1 MRVDLVRKC
10 DGAPLTAITTHL
22 SSGTKDK
29 DRAARINECSAP
41 SVDANGALTG
51 PSLREWISSQTTPTL
66 LCVDTNEP
74 PLPKIT
80 DSGGDSQGDNTV
92 WSILRNGDDVRSV
105 CVWDDYFH
113 PDGSPKNP
121 RSNVRLRTSGLK
133 WKKTGATKP
142 TQGRELS
149 KSSLAEALKS
159 KTEFSQEEWRAFG
172 LGDDL
177 RPDDYIKTDDV
188 YFRPIVRKFNDVRSV
203 WDDYFNPDG
212 SHKIRGRG
220 HTLVTTNKMRGPLSD
235 QPDKIGEHAF
245 AAIDHIFYGDG
256 SQTGALDAWRLSLLG
271 HTWQPLEYPS
281 RDAALRHI
289 LPSLEVPSDHAPVIV
304 DMLLVRAR
312 ELPHALQETRNAS
325 DERGALALR
334 AERLVVLHVDD
345 SAVRSGHGSGEAG
358 RAMLNCGTITAV
370 DQAGIFHFKVDNG
383 PALRMPGLEVTCY
396 TCGSVCHKAGT
407 KLLVHADDGGIVD
420 ATVVSPPTYEKEVL
434 SNQHKLVIAG
444 KDSEDA
450 GTERAFDLN
459 EFNHCCSPE
468 LSAKE
473 FDELRQSFCKHV
485 VSRDQ
490 MVQDAITGNQQHIE
504 HQVLE
509 LAIVEEKALKDYT
522 LPDVW
527 KAVKRI
533 SDFERILLS
542 SHGKGRTSGAG
553 QAHHV
558 LLRAGAGTG
567 KTWSALQLN
576 FLLAKSLANEHKTK
590 VVVPLLIRV
599 QRLVRIL
606 RTARKSGAL
615 DLITLYIDEEYKDK
629 DPKWH
634 LMLSQALQ
642 MRALVLIFDGIDEA
656 SGRREIIEDYI
667 MTLVPLALSVVATS
681 RPEGVRIDKYRHG
694 WVVMDLER
702 LSEKQMKAMVSN
714 QLEGSHFFQKAM
726 DFVKIRKEHDAV
738 YVKAFTSQQRQ
749 QLENLSAPNL
759 LKKEDK
765 DNPEIRQMALVH
777 HNSSS
782 STRDSK
788 FLLRHDGAPESSILK
803 VTDAALRAR
812 PGGIFAKLDS
822 ILDASHG
829 KVEEQLKELVA
840 TTWLPAMAPPTVMAA
855 TVTERL
861 CLLLLHGRK
870 KQAGTG
876 KNETAEGLWQEI
888 IARTD
893 ELYVAAEA
901 MQDRF
906 KEAIESLA
914 PASKVL
920 PSNAKDASAM
930 AEVLIAPFKD
940 PVRIFEKAGS
950 DYGDRFKDEVLPE
963 ANILDVLRS
972 SIICT
977 SAEELIAVLEKL
989 KKGFTLK
996 APDGDAPEFK
1006 VSLARM
1012 KNKANPKEIDP
1023 THFRNVLC
1031 NLKLECGGLVH
1042 YGELQVHHRQ
1052 IRQYNEES
1060 HAHDV
1065 YEYFRT
1071 ELGGSYGPVLNKT
1084 LERTILF
1091 LEEASGVPVLLS
1103 MLVLVFEMRG
1113 QKADAARREGQE
1125 VKANLP
1131 KTRMELYQMAIRGAI
1146 AKTLNKNQKEADI
1159 ELADQMLSRVAV
1171 ANMEA
1176 KQRREFNDSHVREV
1190 LEEQFPD
1197 EWQLWVRL
1205 QQDGELPLIKVLT
1218 EGDAYE
1224 KAEFQFAHL
1233 SFQEAFF
1240 ALHLKATAASWPEW
1254 DTDADA
1260 DHFMSNPSHDNTCRI
1275 GGDELGSALACR
1287 RPSWDLSSASDT
1299 SNRIY
1304 SHVLNGASQHLQCL
1318 RGIAPALVTT
1328 VISFLASS
1336 PTLDE
1341 LGFRGLKKADL
1352 HQVELGLMAGLEA
1365 NCRLQRLDVGENEA
1379 DTNGLLMA
1387 CKAGNLKL
1395 CESLLQ
1401 AKADVSARDKI
1412 NTSPLV
1418 AASGAGVQRFKIR
1431 EALIKAGADSRATRY
1446 DGASNLSL
1454 AIMSREKRD
1463 IAVAIEALEL
1473 ESEHWHGSRLCNGWR
1488 DSSAGGCAT
1497 DDTMSAADVQQLAS
1511 PYLQTSALSE
1521 RLLHGASPLAIK
1533 GEIGALLAALEAICQ
1548 DMATGQ
1554 NLDALSRRL
1563 DRARSFLDH
1572 HSALLQEPPVPIEQ
1586 AVAQLFAQEPAGVF
1600 ERSDEG
1606 RPAEQGAANTRVIG
1620 WVNQP
1625 SVTRPCRWTLEGRE
1639 QIRSVAYSSDGRR
1652 LARAEGNDVVICCA
1666 VSGIEL
1672 SRLLGHRLTCMCCAL
1687 YFV

>member
-105 CVWDDYFH
+105 
-113 PDGSPKNP
+113 
-121 RSNVRLRTSGLK
+121 
-133 WKKTGATKP
+133 
-142 TQGRELS
+142 
-149 KSSLAEALKS
+149 
-159 KTEFSQEEWRAFG
+159 
-172 LGDDL
+172 
-177 RPDDYIKTDDV
+177 
-188 YFRPIVRKFNDVRSV
+188 

-235 QPDKIGEHAF
+235 QPDKIGEHVF

-358 RAMLNCGTITAV
+358 RAMLKCGTITAV

-558 LLRAGAGTG
+558 LLRAGPGTG

-714 QLEGSHFFQKAM
+714 QLEGSQFFQKAM
-726 DFVKIRKEHDAV
+726 DFVKIRKKHDAV
-738 YVKAFTSQQRQ
+738 YVQAFTSQQRQ

-803 VTDAALRAR
+803 VTDAALRAS

-940 PVRIFEKAGS
+940 PVRIFEKAGT

-1240 ALHLKATAASWPEW
+1240 ALHLKATAASWPGW
-1254 DTDADA
+1254 DTDA

-1352 HQVELGLMAGLEA
+1352 HQVELGLMAGLEV
-1365 NCRLQRLDVGENEA
+1365 NCRLQRLDVGENET

-1606 RPAEQGAANTRVIG
+1606 RPAEQGAANMRVIG

-1639 QIRSVAYSSDGRR
+1639 EIRSVIYSSDGRR
-1652 LARAEGNDVVICCA
+1652 LARADGNDVVIFCA

-1672 SRLLGHRLTCMCCAL
+1672 SRLWGHRLTCMCCAV

>member
-1 MRVDLVRKC
+1 MALTLPSYVDSPLSQGAVRVDLVRKS
-10 DGAPLTAITTHL
+10 DDAPLTVITTHL

-29 DRAARINECSAP
+29 DRAARIDECSAP

-51 PSLREWISSQTTPTL
+51 PSLCEWISSQTTPIL

-121 RSNVRLRTSGLK
+121 QSNVRLCTSGLK

-149 KSSLAEALKS
+149 NSSLAEALKS
-159 KTEFSQEEWRAFG
+159 KTEFTQAEWRAFG

-188 YFRPIVRKFNDVRSV
+188 YFRPIVRKFKDVRSV

-220 HTLVTTNKMRGPLSD
+220 YTLVTTNKMRGPLSD

-256 SQTGALDAWRLSLLG
+256 SQTGALDAWRLSLLRHAWG
-271 HTWQPLEYPS
+271 PLEYSSPH
-281 RDAALRHI
+281 AALRHV

-304 DMLLVRAR
+304 DMLLVR
-312 ELPHALQETRNAS
+312 LPHALQETRNAS

-358 RAMLNCGTITAV
+358 RAMLKCGTITAV

-383 PALRMPGLEVTCY
+383 PALRMPGLQVTCH
-396 TCGSVCHKAGT
+396 TCGSVRHEAGT
-407 KLLVHADDGGIVD
+407 KLLVHMDDGGIVD

-434 SNQHKLVIAG
+434 SNQHKLDFNGEEQV
-444 KDSEDA
+444 
-450 GTERAFDLN
+450 FDLN

-473 FDELRQSFCKHV
+473 FDALRQSFCKHV

-490 MVQDAITGNQQHIE
+490 MVQDAITGNLQDIE
-504 HQVLE
+504 KQVLH
-509 LAIVEEKALKDYT
+509 LGIVKEKALEDYT
-522 LPDVW
+522 LPDAW
-527 KAVKRI
+527 KDVKQI
-533 SDFERILLS
+533 SDFERILLP
-542 SHGKGRTSGAG
+542 SHAKGRTSGAA

-558 LLRAGAGTG
+558 LLRAGPGTG

-576 FLLAKSLANEHKTK
+576 FLLAKSLANEHKTN

-606 RTARKSGAL
+606 RTAHKSGAL

-629 DPKWH
+629 DPKWRV
-634 LMLSQALQ
+634 MLSQALQ

-656 SGRREIIEDYI
+656 AGRREIIEDYI

-694 WVVMDLER
+694 WAVMDLER
-702 LSEKQMKAMVSN
+702 LSDEQMKAMVSN
-714 QLEGSHFFQKAM
+714 QLESATFFQKAM
-726 DFVKIRKEHDAV
+726 EFVKIRKQHDAV

-759 LKKEDK
+759 LKKDGK

-777 HNSSS
+777 HNG
-782 STRDSK
+782 STKTRTSK
-788 FLLRHDGAPESSILK
+788 FLLRHDGDPKSETLK
-803 VTDAALRAR
+803 VTDSALRSWPCA
-812 PGGIFAKLDS
+812 GGIFAELDS
-822 ILDASHG
+822 ILDASSD
-829 KVEEQLKELVA
+829 KVKIGDVKKQLEKLVA
-840 TTWLPAMAPPTVMAA
+840 TTGLLAMAPPAVVMAA

-861 CLLLLHGRK
+861 CLLLLHRRE
-870 KQAGTG
+870 KQPEAG
-876 KNETAEGLWQEI
+876 KNETAEGLWREI

-906 KEAIESLA
+906 KEAIKSLA
-914 PASKVL
+914 PASKA
-920 PSNAKDASAM
+920 PNAEE
-930 AEVLIAPFKD
+930 EVLIAPFKD
-940 PVRIFEKAGS
+940 PVRIFEKAES
-950 DYGDRFKDEVLPE
+950 DYRDRFTDEVLPE

-989 KKGFTLK
+989 KNGFTLL
-996 APDGDAPEFK
+996 APDGDAPELK

-1031 NLKLECGGLVH
+1031 NLELECGGLVH

-1052 IRQYNEES
+1052 IRKYNEES
-1060 HAHDV
+1060 HAHDA

-1103 MLVLVFEMRG
+1103 MLVLVFEMRD
-1113 QKADAARREGQE
+1113 QL
-1125 VKANLP
+1125 KANLP
-1131 KTRMELYQMAIRGAI
+1131 ETRMQLYEMAIRGAI
-1146 AKTLNKNQKEADI
+1146 AKTLNKNQKENKDQNEADI
-1159 ELADQMLSRVAV
+1159 QRAKQMLLRVAV
-1171 ANMEA
+1171 ANMED
-1176 KQRREFNDSHVREV
+1176 KQRREFNANHVREV
-1190 LEEQFPD
+1190 LEQFPD
-1197 EWQLWVRL
+1197 ERQWWDRL
-1205 QQDGELPLIKVLT
+1205 QHDGELPLIKVLT

-1233 SFQEAFF
+1233 SFQEALF
-1240 ALHLKATAASWPEW
+1240 ALHLEATAASWSGW
-1254 DTDADA
+1254 DTDDA
-1260 DHFMSNPSHDNTCRI
+1260 AAHFMSNPSHENTCRI
-1275 GGDELGSALACR
+1275 GGDELGSALGQR

-1299 SNRIY
+1299 SDRSY
-1304 SHVLNGASQHLQCL
+1304 SHVLKGDCIHLVSEMTC
-1318 RGIAPALVTT
+1318 
-1328 VISFLASS
+1328 
-1336 PTLDE
+1336 
-1341 LGFRGLKKADL
+1341 
-1352 HQVELGLMAGLEA
+1352 
-1365 NCRLQRLDVGENEA
+1365 
-1379 DTNGLLMA
+1379 
-1387 CKAGNLKL
+1387 
-1395 CESLLQ
+1395 LLQ
-1401 AKADVSARDKI
+1401 FF
-1412 NTSPLV
+1412 LV
-1418 AASGAGVQRFKIR
+1418 LKSV
-1431 EALIKAGADSRATRY
+1431 
-1446 DGASNLSL
+1446 LS
-1454 AIMSREKRD
+1454 I
-1463 IAVAIEALEL
+1463 
-1473 ESEHWHGSRLCNGWR
+1473 
-1488 DSSAGGCAT
+1488 
-1497 DDTMSAADVQQLAS
+1497 
-1511 PYLQTSALSE
+1511 
-1521 RLLHGASPLAIK
+1521 
-1533 GEIGALLAALEAICQ
+1533 
-1548 DMATGQ
+1548 
-1554 NLDALSRRL
+1554 
-1563 DRARSFLDH
+1563 
-1572 HSALLQEPPVPIEQ
+1572 LLQHSPPCGPGKACNSWI
-1586 AVAQLFAQEPAGVF
+1586 
-1600 ERSDEG
+1600 
-1606 RPAEQGAANTRVIG
+1606 
-1620 WVNQP
+1620 
-1625 SVTRPCRWTLEGRE
+1625 
-1639 QIRSVAYSSDGRR
+1639 
-1652 LARAEGNDVVICCA
+1652 
-1666 VSGIEL
+1666 
-1672 SRLLGHRLTCMCCAL
+1672 
-1687 YFV
+1687 